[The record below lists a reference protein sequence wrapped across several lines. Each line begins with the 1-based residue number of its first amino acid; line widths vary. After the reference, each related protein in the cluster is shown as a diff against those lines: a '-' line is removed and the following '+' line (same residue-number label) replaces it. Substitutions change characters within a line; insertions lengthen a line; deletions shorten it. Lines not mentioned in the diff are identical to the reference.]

1 MGASLTYLEKPKTDV
16 DIVEGE
22 NGDYKFAAAGMQGWR
37 LNQVRIPDMSTY
49 HSIIGRCPH
58 RIFGFQ

>member
-22 NGDYKFAAAGMQGWR
+22 NTDYKFAAAGMQGWR
-37 LNQVRIPDMSTY
+37 LNQVRTNQSSYNT
-49 HSIIGRCPH
+49 
-58 RIFGFQ
+58 